1 MDEQNIANQKIRQL
15 HTYESDMADA
25 VREQEGTV
33 IKIAL
38 AEKAKRENE
47 EIAVVTKKA
56 FSMNIFYV
64 IGGIF
69 LIALAIW
76 GTIFLIQK
84 GKEASK
90 VPEPKKQIE
99 TLVKGDNQILLDV
112 TQITSKNEMVAAII
126 NASKGEVKNKKIE
139 SIIPITIESGVTKIM
154 DTQTFLSLIGVNIPG
169 PLARSF
175 GDSFMVGVYNN
186 NAKNHLFIILR
197 TNDYNQSFAGM
208 LSWEPNILSDMF
220 TLFQTDVSSG
230 SQNLFETPWSDKIIE
245 NKDSRVLRDENGR
258 ELLTYMFLG
267 KDKLI
272 VTDDQDSIRE
282 ILTRLVT
289 QNIKTL

>member
-38 AEKAKRENE
+38 AEKARRENE
-47 EIAVVTKKA
+47 EIVVETKKA

-69 LIALAIW
+69 LVALAIW

-84 GKEASK
+84 GKEASQ
-90 VPEPKKQIE
+90 VSQPKIQIE
-99 TLVKGDNQILLDV
+99 TLVHGDSQTLLDV
-112 TQITSKNEMVAAII
+112 TAITNKNDMATAII
-126 NASKGEVKNKKIE
+126 NASKGEVKNNKIA
-139 SIIPITIESGVTKIM
+139 SIIPITTVNGVSQIM
-154 DTQTFLSLIGVNIPG
+154 DTPTFLNLLGVNMPG
-169 PLARSF
+169 ALSRSL
-175 GDSFMVGVYNN
+175 DNSFMIGVYNN
-186 NAKNHLFIILR
+186 NAKNHLFIILK

-208 LSWEPNILSDMF
+208 LSWESNILSDMF
-220 TLFQTDVSSG
+220 TLFQTDVSIG
-230 SQNLFETPWSDKIIE
+230 SQSIFETPWSDKIIE
-245 NKDSRVLRDENGR
+245 NKDSRVLRDENGK

-267 KDKLI
+267 KDKLVI
-272 VTDDQDSIRE
+272 TDDQDSIRE
-282 ILTRLVT
+282 ILVRLVT
-289 QNIKTL
+289 QNIKPL

>member
-38 AEKAKRENE
+38 AEKARRENE

-69 LIALAIW
+69 LIALSIW

-84 GKEASK
+84 GKEASQ
-90 VPEPKKQIE
+90 VSQPKTQIE
-99 TLVKGDNQILLDV
+99 TLVHGDSQILLDV
-112 TQITSKNEMVAAII
+112 TGITNKSDMVNAII
-126 NASKGEVKNKKIE
+126 NASKGEVKNKNIE
-139 SIIPITIESGVTKIM
+139 SIIPITTNNGAPQVM
-154 DTQTFLSLIGVNIPG
+154 DTPTFLNVLGVNMPG
-169 PLARSF
+169 PLLRSLDN
-175 GDSFMVGVYNN
+175 GFMIGVYNN
-186 NAKNHLFIILR
+186 NAKNHLFIILK

-208 LSWEPNILSDMF
+208 LSWESNILSDMF
-220 TLFQTDVSSG
+220 TLFQTDVSTG
-230 SQNLFETPWSDKIIE
+230 SQSIFETPWSDKIIE
-245 NKDSRVLRDENGR
+245 NKDSRVLRDENGK

-267 KDKLI
+267 KDKLVI
-272 VTDDQDSIRE
+272 TDDQDSIRE
-282 ILTRLVT
+282 ILVRLVT
-289 QNIKTL
+289 QNIKPL